1 MTNGLLVT
9 PMVAS
14 AFSPHLTL
22 RCVESFPL
30 LRRTR
35 LHYYTVEL
43 INLPRRALS
52 QTRKSSRGFNKLLE
66 SRQSPLLPMSIPE
79 VQALGARE
87 IYLAT
92 LLSVLTLLLWML
104 RRAQLHQ
111 GSSAPAA
118 KLHQGSGTHAAKLH
132 QGSSTLAAKSQPAV
146 CFRISNVP
154 PMWNEAELLQAFQ
167 SSNDSFDLATSQ
179 YRLSLYPACSGSSQ
193 TAILILQCPER
204 SWNIQSNQNK
214 LIRREGKDIVMDRHF
229 YGLTPLNTP
238 EGEIVAE

>member
-1 MTNGLLVT
+1 
-9 PMVAS
+9 
-14 AFSPHLTL
+14 
-22 RCVESFPL
+22 
-30 LRRTR
+30 
-35 LHYYTVEL
+35 
-43 INLPRRALS
+43 
-52 QTRKSSRGFNKLLE
+52 
-66 SRQSPLLPMSIPE
+66 MSILE

-92 LLSVLTLLLWML
+92 SLSVLALLLWML

-111 GSSAPAA
+111 GSSTRAA
-118 KLHQGSGTHAAKLH
+118 KLL

-167 SSNDSFDLATSQ
+167 ISDDPLDLATSQ
-179 YRLSLYPACSGSSQ
+179 YRLSFYPACSGSSQ
-193 TAILILQCPER
+193 TAILILQCPGR
-204 SWNIQSNQNK
+204 SWGLQSNENK

-238 EGEIVAE
+238 EDEIVAE